1 MRRGALDE
9 ESVSFGMRST
19 RLILSSNLQEFFKAE
34 ISNAADSL
42 GVDLDDL
49 LEYYVVNLLCDFT
62 RSDQSPT
69 PGEEPL
75 AFIYKRAVEATP
87 AERIGHLK
95 ELGDLSLYIAGFFT
109 EFIERSLVD
118 IDYYISMGGSAY
130 ASLSDLFGNQPSGD
144 AFAEIYTGLADRFP
158 ELVDLLNEVNERSRE
173 TAQKDTDLLRMYDRW
188 KRTKSQRIERKLTAR
203 GLIPVDFGT
212 ADFIQ

>member
-1 MRRGALDE
+1 
-9 ESVSFGMRST
+9 MRST
-19 RLILSSNLQEFFKAE
+19 RLILSSNLREFFRDE
-34 ISNAADSL
+34 ITGAADSL
-42 GVDLDDL
+42 GFDLDDF
-49 LEYYVVNLLCDFT
+49 LEYYVVNLLCDFS

-75 AFIYKRAVEATP
+75 AFIYKRAVEAAP

-118 IDYYISMGGSAY
+118 IEYYISMGGSAY
-130 ASLSDLFGNQPSGD
+130 ANLSDLLGAQPNGD
-144 AFAEIYTGLADRFP
+144 TFAEIYTGLADRFP
-158 ELVDLLNEVNERSRE
+158 ELVDLLNEVNDRTRE
-173 TAQKDTDLLRMYDRW
+173 TEQDAELLRLYDRW

-203 GLIPVDFGT
+203 GLIPVDSGT
-212 ADFIQ
+212 AEFVQ